1 MSRTCE
7 EVKIQISW
15 GKLAGKLWPSQYP
28 HVPTTKQTGV
38 LMLHGFLDNAASF
51 DPLIPYFPQEMTLLA
66 IDLAGHG
73 FSDHYSDK
81 DSYHHFSMVS
91 DVIEV
96 LRYLSWEQ
104 TILVG
109 HSLGGLLATNVAGML
124 PNIICKLIIIDGIFS
139 VSQPYKHLSNFM
151 VSKYEQERKPQ
162 KEKIYSTREEVVE
175 RITQGHVAIS
185 RTSAEI
191 LSTRA
196 CREENGGLVLTRD
209 INIPKPLFFY
219 TRYLFWKV
227 MGQLI
232 YDKITMPALF
242 TVAED
247 SFEIIIYKN
256 MKKANITLSPTSRL
270 KFVTGGHQGHMD
282 VPGIVGE
289 LIRSF
294 LQPIKSKL

>member
-1 MSRTCE
+1 MSRNCE

-28 HVPTTKQTGV
+28 HLSTTKQTGV

-51 DPLIPYFPQEMTLLA
+51 DLLIPYFPQEMTLLA

-81 DSYHHFSMVS
+81 NSYHHFSMIS

-124 PNIICKLIIIDGIFS
+124 PNIICKLIIIDAVYMKKVRYEYFA
-139 VSQPYKHLSNFM
+139 NFM
-151 VSKYEQERKPQ
+151 VSNYERNRKPQ
-162 KEKIYSTREEVVE
+162 IWIYSSKEELLESIMQSIVD
-175 RITQGHVAIS
+175 IS

-196 CREENGGLVLTRD
+196 YREENGGLVLTRD
-209 INIPKPLFFY
+209 IDIPRPLFLY
-219 TRYLFWKV
+219 IIYLFSKV

-232 YDKITMPALF
+232 YNKITMPALF
-242 TVAED
+242 TIAED
-247 SFEIIIYKN
+247 SSQFMIHKN
-256 MKKANITLSPTSRL
+256 MEKSNIKLSPTSRL
-270 KFVTGGHQGHMD
+270 EFVTGGHQGHMD
-282 VPGIVGE
+282 APAAVGE